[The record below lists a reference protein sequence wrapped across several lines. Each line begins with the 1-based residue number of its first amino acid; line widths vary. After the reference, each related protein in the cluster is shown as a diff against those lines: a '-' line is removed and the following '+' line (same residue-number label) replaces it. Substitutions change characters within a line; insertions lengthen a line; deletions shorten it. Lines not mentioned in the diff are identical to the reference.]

1 MFDKTKIYRSKNG
14 ISYQYHGKIETDKG
28 PMHRFKSNKN
38 AYPIDIDISHN
49 NIEAGF
55 KRHFGSALSESVL
68 EESLGA
74 IKKFDKFYKAPWR
87 KNKSAARD
95 IKNNLSTFSSNELKS
110 IADNEKKSG
119 GAKKLQSRLAAR
131 LLRNKNRESSQMKTE
146 DIEAATNFLIAEGY
160 EVNEENIRAVL
171 EEGLARKVSRWWN
184 RSKIA
189 KNIDDNS
196 AKSKSKLFK
205 KRSDSR
211 KEKLDKLK
219 ERGKPSR
226 KELLKH
232 IANEFGDMGDTLRA
246 KFHKS
251 KERGNYLGGTLSSS
265 ERKSLIAAKIAKKKA
280 AEKTL
285 LAKESS
291 QMKTEDIEAATD
303 FLIAEGYEVNEE
315 NLLIVLESDSFKR
328 DDGVETIQESTAD
341 RYAAWIS
348 QKSAAHRNSALV
360 GSNELNESHN
370 DKDQQTFVPK

>member
-1 MFDKTKIYRSKNG
+1 MFDKTKIYRSKSG

-38 AYPIDIDISHN
+38 VYPIDVSHKN
-49 NIEAGF
+49 VEADF
-55 KRHFGSALSESVL
+55 KRHFGSA
-68 EESLGA
+68 
-74 IKKFDKFYKAPWR
+74 
-87 KNKSAARD
+87 
-95 IKNNLSTFSSNELKS
+95 

-146 DIEAATNFLIAEGY
+146 DLEAATN
-160 EVNEENIRAVL
+160 
-171 EEGLARKVSRWWN
+171 
-184 RSKIA
+184 
-189 KNIDDNS
+189 
-196 AKSKSKLFK
+196 
-205 KRSDSR
+205 
-211 KEKLDKLK
+211 
-219 ERGKPSR
+219 
-226 KELLKH
+226 
-232 IANEFGDMGDTLRA
+232 
-246 KFHKS
+246 
-251 KERGNYLGGTLSSS
+251 
-265 ERKSLIAAKIAKKKA
+265 
-280 AEKTL
+280 
-285 LAKESS
+285 
-291 QMKTEDIEAATD
+291 

>member
-1 MFDKTKIYRSKNG
+1 MLEKEIK
-14 ISYQYHGKIETDKG
+14 
-28 PMHRFKSNKN
+28 
-38 AYPIDIDISHN
+38 DIA
-49 NIEAGF
+49 EW
-55 KRHFGSALSESVL
+55 L
-68 EESLGA
+68 E
-74 IKKFDKFYKAPWR
+74 
-87 KNKSAARD
+87 
-95 IKNNLSTFSSNELKS
+95 
-110 IADNEKKSG
+110 
-119 GAKKLQSRLAAR
+119 
-131 LLRNKNRESSQMKTE
+131 M
-146 DIEAATNFLIAEGY
+146 EGY
-160 EVNEENIRAVL
+160 EVNKENIRTVL

-184 RSKIA
+184 KSKIA

-205 KRSDSR
+205 KRTDSR
-211 KEKLDKLK
+211 NEKLDKLK

-291 QMKTEDIEAATD
+291 QMKTEDLEAATN

-360 GSNELNESHN
+360 GSNELNETATEKELQDHEPRVVHGVKGMKSTPFKKKFKN
-370 DKDQQTFVPK
+370 LSAQEKWEDTFGGDHEIHHITKE